1 MTIRVEGAVCD
12 RISGE
17 GIEGVPVTDGAEIVR
32 TGKGGMFQLETELA
46 EPSLIWISVPEGW
59 RTAGDFY
66 QTASG
71 GEEVR
76 FALEPAPER
85 QRREFRLAQI
95 TDTHVVTEGQS
106 LSSRERLV
114 EDLRVL
120 VGDASPDLI
129 LASGDLTNRGTVEE
143 LSDLKRAIES
153 IPVPIFPHFGGH
165 DGNEERFLGGDPSFI
180 RNFEQVLG
188 PTYFSFDWGG
198 RHFAFYPTEE
208 YFFSERDQERKKRW
222 FRRDLEMQPEEREIV
237 VVTHTPPTASL
248 LRQLGDLRVRTVLY
262 GHWHSS
268 KAFSWNG
275 IDVLATPPLC
285 FGGIDTEPRG
295 FRLVDFGD
303 RGMRSQLRGL
313 QSMDLHPENPPEVAL
328 GEKRLELAW
337 VQEIDG
343 GAHRAAP
350 VVREDSILLSLR
362 DEENGGKA
370 GVICLNADSGETRW
384 RMATDASVKNEVALA
399 GEGAC
404 AALAITGRL
413 YLMEG
418 REGRIRWQ
426 VDLPGYP
433 ERWLYTAPVA
443 AEGVVYA
450 GGKGGYGAYREEN
463 GEELWYAPLE
473 SSDNWSC
480 YAKPRIYGD
489 LLIALVQRR
498 GLLALDRHS
507 GKIAWE
513 REMGVEY
520 QYGTPVLAGDLLIS
534 GGDARSLA
542 VLTAERGELVWHE
555 PVLERGYA
563 TGLAVA
569 DDRIYATTSEGEVR
583 CHALDS
589 GALRWAFQAG
599 MDLLD
604 MTPYRRG
611 IASLLGGPVIWEE
624 KVVVGG
630 NDGVLYILD
639 GERGALQGK
648 TSFGAPLSAPPL
660 ALEDGLCVGTW
671 DGRVCSLRER

>member
-1 MTIRVEGAVCD
+1 MMVLVEGAVCD
-12 RISGE
+12 EVSGD
-17 GIEGVPVTDGAEIVR
+17 GIEGVPVTDGEKIVR
-32 TGKGGMFQLETELA
+32 TGKGGIFQLETELA
-46 EPSLIWISVPEGW
+46 EPSLIWITMPEGW
-59 RTAGDFY
+59 RRAGDFY
-66 QTASG
+66 QIVAG
-71 GEEVR
+71 DEEVR
-76 FALEPAPER
+76 FPLEPAPER
-85 QRREFRLAQI
+85 RKGEFRLAQI
-95 TDTHVVTEGQS
+95 TDTHVVVEGQS
-106 LSSRERLV
+106 LSSRERLT
-114 EDLRVL
+114 EDLCRL
-120 VGDASPDLI
+120 VGDANPDLI
-129 LASGDLTNRGTVEE
+129 VASGDLTNRGTVEE

-153 IPVPIFPHFGGH
+153 VSVPVFPHFGGH
-165 DGNEERFLGGDPSFI
+165 DGNEERFLEGEPSFI

-188 PTYFSFDWGG
+188 PTYFSFDWGS
-198 RHFAFYPTEE
+198 RHFVCYPTEE
-208 YFFSERDQERKKRW
+208 YFFSERDQERKATW
-222 FRRDLEMQPEEREIV
+222 LLRDLEMQPGEREIV
-237 VVTHTPPTASL
+237 VVTHTPPTASF
-248 LRQLGDLRVRTVLY
+248 LRKLENFRVQMVLY

-268 KAFSWNG
+268 RAFSWNG

-313 QSMDLHPENPPEVAL
+313 QIADLRPETVSEVAL
-328 GEKRLELAW
+328 GGKRLELTW
-337 VQEIDG
+337 EREIDG
-343 GAHRAAP
+343 GGHRAAP

-362 DEENGGKA
+362 DEENGGRA
-370 GVICLNADSGETRW
+370 GVICLNASSGETRW
-384 RMATDASVKNEVALA
+384 RAATDASVKNEVALA
-399 GEGAC
+399 GEEAC
-404 AALAITGRL
+404 AVLAVTGRL
-413 YLMEG
+413 YLIEG
-418 REGRIRWQ
+418 EGCIRWQ

-463 GEELWYAPLE
+463 GEELWYAPLA

-480 YAKPRIYGD
+480 YAKPHIYGD

-507 GKIAWE
+507 GTIAWE

-520 QYGTPVLAGDLLIS
+520 QYGTPALAGDLLIS

-542 VLTAERGELVWHE
+542 VLEAESGKPVWHE

-563 TGLAVA
+563 VGLAVA
-569 DDRIYATTSEGEVR
+569 GDRIYATTSEGEVR
-583 CHALDS
+583 CHARDS
-589 GALRWAFQAG
+589 GALCWAFQAG
-599 MDLLD
+599 EDLLD

-611 IASLLGGPVIWEE
+611 IASLLGAPVLWEE
-624 KVVVGG
+624 KVVFGG

-639 GERGALQGK
+639 GERGALLGK

-671 DGRVCSLRER
+671 DGRVCRLREQL

>member
-1 MTIRVEGAVCD
+1 MTVLVEGAVCD

-32 TGKGGMFQLETELA
+32 TERGGLFQLETELA
-46 EPSLIWISVPEGW
+46 EPSLIWISVPDGW

-66 QTASG
+66 QIFSG
-71 GEEVR
+71 DEEVG

-106 LSSRERLV
+106 LSSGERLT
-114 EDLRVL
+114 EDLRRL
-120 VGDASPDLI
+120 VGDANPDLI
-129 LASGDLTNRGTVEE
+129 VASGDLTNRGTVEE
-143 LSDLKRAIES
+143 LRDLKGAIES
-153 IPVPIFPHFGGH
+153 VPVPVFPHFGGH
-165 DGNEERFLGGDPSFI
+165 DGNEERFLGGDPSFV

-198 RHFAFYPTEE
+198 RHFSFYPTEE
-208 YFFSERDQERKKRW
+208 YFFSERDQERKRGW
-222 FRRDLEMQPEEREIV
+222 LRRDLEMQPEEREIV
-237 VVTHTPPTASL
+237 VVTHTPPTASF
-248 LRQLGDLRVRTVLY
+248 LRQLGRFRVRMVLY

-268 KAFSWNG
+268 KGFSWNG

-313 QSMDLHPENPPEVAL
+313 QCPDLRPQTPSATTL

-337 VQEIDG
+337 AREIDG
-343 GAHRAAP
+343 GVHRAAP

-362 DEENGGKA
+362 DEENGGGA
-370 GVICLNADSGETRW
+370 GVICLSAASGKTRW
-384 RMATDASVKNEVALA
+384 RTATDASVKNEVALA

-404 AALAITGRL
+404 AVLAVTGRL
-413 YLMEG
+413 YLLEG
-418 REGRIRWQ
+418 EEGGIRWQ
-426 VDLPGYP
+426 ADLPGYP

-520 QYGTPVLAGDLLIS
+520 QYGTPILAGDLLIS

-542 VLTAERGELVWHE
+542 VLEAESGKPVWHE

-569 DDRIYATTSEGEVR
+569 NDRIYAATSEGEVR
-583 CHALDS
+583 CHAHDS
-589 GALRWAFQAG
+589 GALCWAFQAG
-599 MDLLD
+599 EDLLD

-611 IASLLGGPVIWEE
+611 IASLLGAPVIWEE

-630 NDGVLYILD
+630 NDGVLYMLG
-639 GERGALQGK
+639 GERGELLGQ
-648 TSFGAPLSAPPL
+648 TNFGVPLSAPPL

-671 DGRVCSLRER
+671 DGRVFRLRER